1 VTGEYPA
8 GAPILRGIREKLLLS
23 VSILVAAI
31 AIFVYAFFPA
41 RLERQAMSG
50 IAAKAAT
57 IRDMTAYAL
66 GAGLYF
72 GDTTAVG
79 EVLRGL
85 ALGREVSAVTVRN
98 AAGQVVAAQ
107 GGQGI
112 APAVRPD
119 SAGGAVNAA
128 GDTYVTWAPV
138 QHDGRPIGDLTIGL
152 SLTEVTRDVA
162 GARRFGLA
170 FGLVIFAVGFVAVLA
185 ISAIVTRPLTSVLET
200 VEQIAAGDLSRRA
213 VEPQDAE
220 VAPLVRGFNRMVDGL
235 VGAQAELAR
244 SNELLETRVDERTRE
259 VRSAIDMLQ
268 SLIDLAP
275 QAIVTTNLHWSVTR
289 WNAAAAQL
297 YGWPAVDIV
306 GSVVPFE
313 PPERAAEFAALRTQL
328 AAGDVIGPLEVEHV
342 RRDGRHVSVLLAAN
356 PLRDSADHIVGYVS
370 VITDLTERK
379 SLELQLRHA
388 QKMEA
393 VGRLAGGVAHDFNNV
408 LTVISTSTTL
418 IKDGP
423 LTLDQQ
429 NEVEQISAAALR
441 ATALTRQLLTF
452 SRRQIVKLEPV
463 KLNDV
468 IGDIEKMLR
477 RLLRANITCAFE
489 LGPEVGFVVADVTQ
503 LQQVILNLVVNA
515 SDAMPN
521 GGDLTVK
528 TAGVVLDERY
538 AQSHAGATLG
548 PHVLLTVADTG
559 IGMDAA
565 TANRM
570 FEPFFT
576 TKGSGQGT
584 GLGLATTYAV
594 VSNLGG
600 HIDLVTALGVGT
612 TFKVYI
618 PALPADAAAV
628 SMPEPIARE
637 VAVAAQGSETVLLV
651 EDEPAVRLMVRRTL
665 QRLGYNVMDA
675 PDGNAALTLAEAYD
689 GPIDV
694 LVTDIMMPRMDG
706 PALADRLARIR
717 RDIRVVFMSGYT
729 DETVN
734 RKGLVRSGRTF
745 VQKPFGADRIGRAIR
760 EMLAEPVAPPAEP
773 A

>member
-1 VTGEYPA
+1 MTGEYPA
-8 GAPILRGIREKLLLS
+8 GGPILRGIREKLLLS

-79 EVLRGL
+79 EVVRGL

-112 APAVRPD
+112 APAGRPD

-138 QHDGRPIGDLTIGL
+138 RHDGRPIGDLTIGL
-152 SLTEVTRDVA
+152 SLAAVTRDVA
-162 GARRFGLA
+162 DARRFGLA
-170 FGLVIFAVGFVAVLA
+170 FGLVIFAVGFVAVLG
-185 ISAIVTRPLTSVLET
+185 ISAIVTRPLTAVLET
-200 VEQIAAGDLSRRA
+200 VEQISAGDLSRRA

-275 QAIVTTNLHWSVTR
+275 QAIVTTDLDWRVTR

-297 YGWPAVDIV
+297 YGWPAADIV
-306 GSVVPFE
+306 GAVVPFE
-313 PPERAAEFAALRTQL
+313 PPERAAEFAAVRTQL

-356 PLRDSADHIVGYVS
+356 PLRDSDDRIVGYVS
-370 VITDLTERK
+370 VVTDLTERK

-423 LTLDQQ
+423 LTPDQL

-441 ATALTRQLLTF
+441 ASAFTRQLLTF

-477 RLLRANITCAFE
+477 RLLRANISCAFE
-489 LGPEVGFVVADVTQ
+489 LGPDVGLVVADVTQ

-521 GGDLTVK
+521 GGDLTVR
-528 TAGVVLDERY
+528 TAGVVLDDRY
-538 AQSHAGATLG
+538 AQTHAGVRLG
-548 PHVLLTVADTG
+548 AYVLLTVTDTG
-559 IGMDAA
+559 IGMDSA
-565 TANRM
+565 TANRI

-576 TKGSGQGT
+576 TKESGQGT

-600 HIDLVTALGVGT
+600 HIDLVTSPGVGT

-618 PALPADAAAV
+618 PALPADAATA
-628 SMPEPIARE
+628 SMTQPIARE
-637 VAVAAQGSETVLLV
+637 ATVAAQGSETILLV
-651 EDEPAVRLMVRRTL
+651 EDEAAVRLMVRRTL
-665 QRLGYNVMDA
+665 LRLGYNVMDA

-706 PALADRLARIR
+706 RALADKLARVR
-717 RDIRVVFMSGYT
+717 RDIRVVFISGYT

-734 RKGLVRSGRTF
+734 RIGLVRSGRTF

-760 EMLAEPVAPPAEP
+760 EMLAEPVTPSAEP
-773 A
+773 P